1 MAMENADGI
10 SRREVRM
17 GGENGRE
24 SERMLETMRQLEKRK
39 REEYLQKDLSSEELV
54 RISCRKYNLGFKKV

>member
-1 MAMENADGI
+1 MENTDGI

-24 SERMLETMRQLEKRK
+24 SERMLETMRQLEKGK
-39 REEYLQKDLSSEELV
+39 REEYLQKDFSSEELV
-54 RISCRKYNLGFKKV
+54 KINCRKYNLGFKKV

>member
-1 MAMENADGI
+1 MENADGI
-10 SRREVRM
+10 SRGEVIM
-17 GGENGRE
+17 GRENGRE
-24 SERMLETMRQLEKRK
+24 SEGMLETMRQLEKGK